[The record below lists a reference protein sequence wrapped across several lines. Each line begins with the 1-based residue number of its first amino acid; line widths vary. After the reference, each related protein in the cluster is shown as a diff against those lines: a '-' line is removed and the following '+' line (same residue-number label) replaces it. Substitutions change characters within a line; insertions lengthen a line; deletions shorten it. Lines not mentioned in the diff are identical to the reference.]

1 VKVLL
6 VCDKFKGSLCSYEV
20 NAALARGLKK
30 RYPEITPL
38 ILPMADGGD
47 GTLEV
52 LKEAF
57 EIPFIY
63 QETIDPLGRRITAP
77 YLINEKTAYFELAAA
92 SGISLLKKE
101 ERQPLHTTTLGTGR
115 MMRKALAD
123 GATKLV
129 LGLGGSCT
137 TDAGLGIAHELGVRF
152 FDKNKNELIPSGG
165 NLLQIVTI
173 DSKNA
178 IDIGQLK
185 ILSDV
190 PNPLYGL
197 NGAAHIFARQK
208 GATDEEIDI
217 LDQGLRHVAQLIKT
231 QTGRSIGNLN
241 GGGAAGGIA
250 AGLVGLFGAEIINGF
265 EYLKNLTGLE
275 AEMKKAD
282 LVITGEGQ
290 LDKTSLNGKVVGGVA
305 ELCRKYRKSLIIVV
319 GASQLSTSEKETLGI
334 QEVYTVLER
343 AGSVGEA
350 IREAAG
356 YLEKIGEEF
365 KFPVS

>member
-1 VKVLL
+1 MKVLL
-6 VCDKFKGSLCSYEV
+6 ACDKFKGSLDSYGV
-20 NAALARGLKK
+20 NTALARGLKK
-30 RYPEITPL
+30 KYPEITHL

-47 GTLEV
+47 GTLAV

-57 EIPFIY
+57 EVPYIY
-63 QETIDPLGRRITAP
+63 QKTIDPLGRRITAP
-77 YLINEKTAYFELAAA
+77 YLINEKTAYFELAVA
-92 SGISLLKKE
+92 SGIALLKKDD
-101 ERQPLHTTTLGTGR
+101 RQPLQTTTLGTGR
-115 MMRKALAD
+115 MMQKALVD

-152 FDKNKNELIPSGG
+152 FDKNKKELIPSGG
-165 NLLQIVTI
+165 NLLQIATI
-173 DSKNA
+173 DLKNA
-178 IDIGQLK
+178 IDINHLK
-185 ILSDV
+185 ILCDV

-197 NGAAHIFARQK
+197 NGAAHVFARQK
-208 GATDEEIDI
+208 GATDEEIDM
-217 LDQGLRHVAQLIKT
+217 LDRGLRHVARLIEA
-231 QTGRSIGNLN
+231 QTGRSIGKLN

-265 EYLKNLTGLE
+265 EFLKNLTNLE
-275 AEMKKAD
+275 SEIKKAD

-305 ELCRKYRKSLIIVV
+305 ALCRQYQKPLVLVV
-319 GASQLSTSEKETLGI
+319 GMSKLSTSEKETLGI

-350 IREAAG
+350 MDGVEE
-356 YLEKIGEEF
+356 YLVEIGASLKMTF
-365 KFPVS
+365 